1 MNKNLIDIKDFILK
15 RLILFLQHDLYFVLK
30 KGINDFSWINHL
42 LFHYVMITNIFLS
55 ILKDINQDILSS
67 YTIIMIIGIVGKAN
81 VGKSTFFN
89 AATELTVQAAN
100 YPFTTINSNI
110 GVAYVR
116 QNCVCTEFG
125 VQDTPIHSLCIEGNR
140 FIPINLIDIP
150 GLVQGAHLGKGLGNK
165 FLDDARQADALIH
178 IVDASGSTDSD
189 GKPINPG
196 TGDPI
201 SDVRFVEEEF
211 DMWLA
216 SVVSRDWNKVSRE
229 AESQAQKLEQMLAK
243 RLSGLGIKSFHI
255 ANALDETGLYNKK
268 TILWTHN
275 DIYNFCK
282 VIRLKSKPIILAA
295 NKADLPTFDKN
306 INAIKQTGR
315 DVIVCASEAENLL
328 RRAAK
333 KGVIHYLPGDNSF
346 NIKRGAELN
355 DKQKRALSM
364 INNIISK
371 YGSTGIQDV
380 INYVC
385 FKLLNLIVVYTVED
399 ELKLIDK
406 KGNILPDARLLPIG
420 STSKDLAYVIHA
432 DLVKGFLYAIDV
444 RTKQRLSSEY
454 KLKNN
459 DVIKIVS
466 ATSRG

>member
-1 MNKNLIDIKDFILK
+1 LILKNFILR
-15 RLILFLQHDLYFVLK
+15 RLILFLKLIYLLFSEKGLNDL
-30 KGINDFSWINHL
+30 SWIEHV
-42 LFHYVMITNIFLS
+42 LFHYDMITSIFLS
-55 ILKDINQDILSS
+55 ILKDINQDILSYS
-67 YTIIMIIGIVGKAN
+67 IIMIIGIVGKAN

-89 AATELTVQAAN
+89 AATELTVHAAN

-178 IVDASGSTDSD
+178 IVDASGSTDSE

-201 SDVRFVEEEF
+201 SDIRFVEEEF

-243 RLSGLGIKSFHI
+243 RLSGLGIRPIHI

-282 VIRLKSKPIILAA
+282 IIRLKSKPIVLAA
-295 NKADLPTFDKN
+295 NKADLPTLDKN

-333 KGVIHYLPGDNSF
+333 KGVIHYLPGNNSF
-346 NIKRGAELN
+346 TIRRGIELN
-355 DKQKRALSM
+355 DKQKKALSM
-364 INNIISK
+364 ISNLISK

-385 FKLLNLIVVYTVED
+385 FKLLNLIVIYTVED
-399 ELKLIDK
+399 EIKLIDK
-406 KGNILPDARLLPIG
+406 KGNILPDARLLPLG

>member
-55 ILKDINQDILSS
+55 ILKDINQDILS